1 MYHRFNEKKYP
12 STNIQIEIFKKQIEI
27 IKKNNF
33 EFNNPVEF
41 DLKFF
46 SPKSEKKILITIDD
60 AFSSFYQNAW
70 PYLKENK
77 IFIVMLSRF
86 MWEDLEKG
94 VFRNYKRIKS
104 VLKFN
109 FIERVLA
116 KNIDQQQKNR
126 NLELLAIKSNYNQ
139 NNLYDTS
146 LIFSGNNII
155 LLKSEEID
163 VMLDDQ
169 EYFWEVKHSPKH
181 RI

>member
-1 MYHRFNEKKYP
+1 MIKGINRLKLIGK
-12 STNIQIEIFKKQIEI
+12 NIE
-27 IKKNNF
+27 
-33 EFNNPVEF
+33 
-41 DLKFF
+41 DLKTI
-46 SPKSEKKILITIDD
+46 SAYSQDSIVKIKDIV
-60 AFSSFYQNAW
+60 
-70 PYLKENK
+70 YLKENK

-109 FIERVLA
+109 FIENVLA
-116 KNIDQQQKNR
+116 KNINQQQKNR

-139 NNLYDTS
+139 NNLYDIN
-146 LIFSGNNII
+146 LIFSGNSII
-155 LLKSEEID
+155 LLQSEEID
-163 VMLDDQ
+163 LMLDDQ

>member
-1 MYHRFNEKKYP
+1 MIKGINRLKLIGK
-12 STNIQIEIFKKQIEI
+12 NIE
-27 IKKNNF
+27 
-33 EFNNPVEF
+33 
-41 DLKFF
+41 DLKTI
-46 SPKSEKKILITIDD
+46 SAYSQDSIVKIKDIV
-60 AFSSFYQNAW
+60 
-70 PYLKENK
+70 YLKENK

-109 FIERVLA
+109 FIESVLA
-116 KNIDQQQKNR
+116 KNINQQQKNR

-139 NNLYDTS
+139 NNLYETS

>member
-1 MYHRFNEKKYP
+1 MIKGINRLKLIGK
-12 STNIQIEIFKKQIEI
+12 NIE
-27 IKKNNF
+27 
-33 EFNNPVEF
+33 
-41 DLKFF
+41 DLKTI
-46 SPKSEKKILITIDD
+46 SAYSQDSIVKIKDII
-60 AFSSFYQNAW
+60 
-70 PYLKENK
+70 YLKENK
-77 IFIVMLSRF
+77 IFIVMLNRF

-109 FIERVLA
+109 FIENVLA
-116 KNIDQQQKNR
+116 KNINQQQKNR
-126 NLELLAIKSNYNQ
+126 NLELLAIKSNHNQ

>member
-1 MYHRFNEKKYP
+1 MIKDINRLKLIGK
-12 STNIQIEIFKKQIEI
+12 NIE
-27 IKKNNF
+27 
-33 EFNNPVEF
+33 
-41 DLKFF
+41 DLKTI
-46 SPKSEKKILITIDD
+46 SAYSQDSIVKIKDIV
-60 AFSSFYQNAW
+60 
-70 PYLKENK
+70 YLKENK

-109 FIERVLA
+109 FIENVLA
-116 KNIDQQQKNR
+116 KNINQQQKNR
-126 NLELLAIKSNYNQ
+126 NLELLAIKSNYNK

>member
-1 MYHRFNEKKYP
+1 MIKGINQLKLIGK
-12 STNIQIEIFKKQIEI
+12 NIEDLKTISAYSQDSI
-27 IKKNNF
+27 IKIKDI
-33 EFNNPVEF
+33 V
-41 DLKFF
+41 
-46 SPKSEKKILITIDD
+46 
-60 AFSSFYQNAW
+60 
-70 PYLKENK
+70 YLKENK

-109 FIERVLA
+109 FIENVLA
-116 KNIDQQQKNR
+116 KNINQQQKNR

>member
-1 MYHRFNEKKYP
+1 M
-12 STNIQIEIFKKQIEI
+12 IEDINRLKLIG
-27 IKKNNF
+27 NN
-33 EFNNPVEF
+33 VE
-41 DLKFF
+41 DLKTI
-46 SPKSEKKILITIDD
+46 SAYCQDSIVKIKDIV
-60 AFSSFYQNAW
+60 
-70 PYLKENK
+70 YLKENK

-109 FIERVLA
+109 FIENVLA
-116 KNIDQQQKNR
+116 KNINQQQKNR

-139 NNLYDTS
+139 NNLYDIS

>member
-1 MYHRFNEKKYP
+1 MIKDINRLKLIGK
-12 STNIQIEIFKKQIEI
+12 NIE
-27 IKKNNF
+27 
-33 EFNNPVEF
+33 
-41 DLKFF
+41 DLKTI
-46 SPKSEKKILITIDD
+46 SAYSQDSIVKIKDIV
-60 AFSSFYQNAW
+60 
-70 PYLKENK
+70 YLKENK

-109 FIERVLA
+109 FIENVLA
-116 KNIDQQQKNR
+116 KNINQQQKNR

-139 NNLYDTS
+139 NNLYDIS
-146 LIFSGNNII
+146 LIFSGNNFI

>member
-1 MYHRFNEKKYP
+1 MIK
-12 STNIQIEIFKKQIEI
+12 NINRLKLIGKNIE
-27 IKKNNF
+27 
-33 EFNNPVEF
+33 
-41 DLKFF
+41 DLKTI
-46 SPKSEKKILITIDD
+46 SAYCQDSIVKIKDLI
-60 AFSSFYQNAW
+60 
-70 PYLKENK
+70 YLKENK
-77 IFIVMLSRF
+77 IFIMMLSRF
-86 MWEDLEKG
+86 MWEDIEKG

-109 FIERVLA
+109 FIENVLA
-116 KNIDQQQKNR
+116 KNINQQQKNR

>member
-1 MYHRFNEKKYP
+1 MIKGINRLKLIGK
-12 STNIQIEIFKKQIEI
+12 NIE
-27 IKKNNF
+27 
-33 EFNNPVEF
+33 
-41 DLKFF
+41 DLKTI
-46 SPKSEKKILITIDD
+46 SAYSQDSIVKIKDIV
-60 AFSSFYQNAW
+60 
-70 PYLKENK
+70 YLKENK

-109 FIERVLA
+109 FIENVLA
-116 KNIDQQQKNR
+116 KNINQLQKNR

>member
-1 MYHRFNEKKYP
+1 MIKGINRLKLIGK
-12 STNIQIEIFKKQIEI
+12 NIE
-27 IKKNNF
+27 
-33 EFNNPVEF
+33 
-41 DLKFF
+41 DLKTI
-46 SPKSEKKILITIDD
+46 SAYSQDSIVKIKDIV
-60 AFSSFYQNAW
+60 
-70 PYLKENK
+70 YLKENK

-104 VLKFN
+104 ILKFN
-109 FIERVLA
+109 FTENVLA
-116 KNIDQQQKNR
+116 KNINQQQKNR

>member
-1 MYHRFNEKKYP
+1 MIKGINRLKLIGR
-12 STNIQIEIFKKQIEI
+12 NIE
-27 IKKNNF
+27 
-33 EFNNPVEF
+33 
-41 DLKFF
+41 DLKTI
-46 SPKSEKKILITIDD
+46 SAYSQDSIVKIKDIV
-60 AFSSFYQNAW
+60 
-70 PYLKENK
+70 YLKENK

-109 FIERVLA
+109 FIENVLA
-116 KNIDQQQKNR
+116 KNINQQQKNR

-146 LIFSGNNII
+146 LTFSGNNII

-169 EYFWEVKHSPKH
+169 EYFWEVKHFPKH

>member
-1 MYHRFNEKKYP
+1 MIKDINRLKLIGK
-12 STNIQIEIFKKQIEI
+12 NIEDLKTISAYCQDSI
-27 IKKNNF
+27 IKIK
-33 EFNNPVEF
+33 
-41 DLKFF
+41 DLV
-46 SPKSEKKILITIDD
+46 
-60 AFSSFYQNAW
+60 
-70 PYLKENK
+70 YLKENK
-77 IFIVMLSRF
+77 IFIMMLSRF

-109 FIERVLA
+109 FIENVLA
-116 KNIDQQQKNR
+116 KNINQQQKNR

>member
-1 MYHRFNEKKYP
+1 MIQGINRLKLIGK
-12 STNIQIEIFKKQIEI
+12 NIE
-27 IKKNNF
+27 
-33 EFNNPVEF
+33 
-41 DLKFF
+41 DLKTI
-46 SPKSEKKILITIDD
+46 SAYSQDSIVKIKDIV
-60 AFSSFYQNAW
+60 
-70 PYLKENK
+70 YLKENK

-109 FIERVLA
+109 FIENVLA
-116 KNIDQQQKNR
+116 KNINQQQKNR

>member
-1 MYHRFNEKKYP
+1 MIKGINRLKLIGK
-12 STNIQIEIFKKQIEI
+12 NIE
-27 IKKNNF
+27 
-33 EFNNPVEF
+33 
-41 DLKFF
+41 DLKTI
-46 SPKSEKKILITIDD
+46 SAYSQDSIVKIKDIV
-60 AFSSFYQNAW
+60 
-70 PYLKENK
+70 YLKENK
-77 IFIVMLSRF
+77 IFIVLLSRF

-109 FIERVLA
+109 FIENVLA
-116 KNIDQQQKNR
+116 KNINQQQKNR

-139 NNLYDTS
+139 NNLYETS

>member
-1 MYHRFNEKKYP
+1 MIKGINRLKLIGK
-12 STNIQIEIFKKQIEI
+12 NIE
-27 IKKNNF
+27 
-33 EFNNPVEF
+33 
-41 DLKFF
+41 DLKTI
-46 SPKSEKKILITIDD
+46 SAYSQDSIVKIKDIV
-60 AFSSFYQNAW
+60 
-70 PYLKENK
+70 YLKENK

-109 FIERVLA
+109 FIENVLA
-116 KNIDQQQKNR
+116 KNINQQQKNR
-126 NLELLAIKSNYNQ
+126 NLELLAIKSNHNQ

-181 RI
+181 KI

>member
-1 MYHRFNEKKYP
+1 MIKDIIQLKLIGK
-12 STNIQIEIFKKQIEI
+12 NIE
-27 IKKNNF
+27 
-33 EFNNPVEF
+33 
-41 DLKFF
+41 DLKTI
-46 SPKSEKKILITIDD
+46 SAYSQDSIVKIKDLI
-60 AFSSFYQNAW
+60 
-70 PYLKENK
+70 YLKENK

-86 MWEDLEKG
+86 MWEDIEKG

-109 FIERVLA
+109 FIEKVLA
-116 KNIDQQQKNR
+116 KNINQQQKNR

>member
-1 MYHRFNEKKYP
+1 MIKDINRLKLIGK
-12 STNIQIEIFKKQIEI
+12 NIE
-27 IKKNNF
+27 
-33 EFNNPVEF
+33 
-41 DLKFF
+41 DLK
-46 SPKSEKKILITIDD
+46 TISAYSQDSIVRIKD
-60 AFSSFYQNAW
+60 IV
-70 PYLKENK
+70 YLKENK
-77 IFIVMLSRF
+77 IFIMMLNRF
-86 MWEDLEKG
+86 MWEDIEKG

-109 FIERVLA
+109 FIENVLA
-116 KNIDQQQKNR
+116 KNINQQQKNR
-126 NLELLAIKSNYNQ
+126 NLELLAINSNYNQ

>member
-1 MYHRFNEKKYP
+1 MTKDINRLKLIGK
-12 STNIQIEIFKKQIEI
+12 NIEDLKIISAYCQDSI
-27 IKKNNF
+27 IKIKDI
-33 EFNNPVEF
+33 V
-41 DLKFF
+41 
-46 SPKSEKKILITIDD
+46 
-60 AFSSFYQNAW
+60 
-70 PYLKENK
+70 YLKENK
-77 IFIVMLSRF
+77 IFIMMLSRF
-86 MWEDLEKG
+86 MWEDIEKG

-109 FIERVLA
+109 FIENVLA
-116 KNIDQQQKNR
+116 KNINQQQKNR

>member
-1 MYHRFNEKKYP
+1 MIKGINRLKLIGK
-12 STNIQIEIFKKQIEI
+12 NIE
-27 IKKNNF
+27 
-33 EFNNPVEF
+33 
-41 DLKFF
+41 DLKTI
-46 SPKSEKKILITIDD
+46 SAYSQDSIVKIKDIV
-60 AFSSFYQNAW
+60 
-70 PYLKENK
+70 YLKENK

-109 FIERVLA
+109 FIENVLA
-116 KNIDQQQKNR
+116 KNINQQQKNR

-146 LIFSGNNII
+146 LIFSGNNVI

-169 EYFWEVKHSPKH
+169 EYFWEVKYSPKH

>member
-1 MYHRFNEKKYP
+1 MIKDINRLKLIGR
-12 STNIQIEIFKKQIEI
+12 NIQDLRTISAYCQDSI
-27 IKKNNF
+27 IKIN
-33 EFNNPVEF
+33 
-41 DLKFF
+41 DL
-46 SPKSEKKILITIDD
+46 I
-60 AFSSFYQNAW
+60 
-70 PYLKENK
+70 YLKENK
-77 IFIVMLSRF
+77 IFIMMLSRF
-86 MWEDLEKG
+86 MWEDIEKG
-94 VFRNYKRIKS
+94 LFRNYKRIKS

-109 FIERVLA
+109 FIEKVLT

-146 LIFSGNNII
+146 LIFSGNNAI

-181 RI
+181 GV

>member
-1 MYHRFNEKKYP
+1 MIKGINRLKLIGK
-12 STNIQIEIFKKQIEI
+12 NIE
-27 IKKNNF
+27 
-33 EFNNPVEF
+33 
-41 DLKFF
+41 DLKTI
-46 SPKSEKKILITIDD
+46 SAYSQDSIVKIKDIV
-60 AFSSFYQNAW
+60 
-70 PYLKENK
+70 YLKENK

-109 FIERVLA
+109 FIENVLA
-116 KNIDQQQKNR
+116 KNINQQQKNR

-169 EYFWEVKHSPKH
+169 EYFWEVKYSPKH

>member
-1 MYHRFNEKKYP
+1 MTK
-12 STNIQIEIFKKQIEI
+12 NINRLKLIGKNIE
-27 IKKNNF
+27 
-33 EFNNPVEF
+33 
-41 DLKFF
+41 DLKTI
-46 SPKSEKKILITIDD
+46 SAYCQDSIVKIKDIV
-60 AFSSFYQNAW
+60 
-70 PYLKENK
+70 YLKENK
-77 IFIVMLSRF
+77 IFIMMLSRF
-86 MWEDLEKG
+86 MWEDIEKG

-109 FIERVLA
+109 FIESVLA
-116 KNIDQQQKNR
+116 KNINQQQKNR
-126 NLELLAIKSNYNQ
+126 NLELLAIKSNHNQ

-181 RI
+181 RM

>member
-1 MYHRFNEKKYP
+1 MIKG
-12 STNIQIEIFKKQIEI
+12 TNRLKLIGKNIE
-27 IKKNNF
+27 
-33 EFNNPVEF
+33 
-41 DLKFF
+41 DLKTI
-46 SPKSEKKILITIDD
+46 SAYSQDSIVKIKDI
-60 AFSSFYQNAW
+60 A
-70 PYLKENK
+70 YLKENK

-109 FIERVLA
+109 FIENVLA
-116 KNIDQQQKNR
+116 KNINQQQKNR
-126 NLELLAIKSNYNQ
+126 NLELLAIESNYSQ
-139 NNLYDTS
+139 NNFYNINLV
-146 LIFSGNNII
+146 FSGSGII

>member
-1 MYHRFNEKKYP
+1 MIKGINRLKLIGR
-12 STNIQIEIFKKQIEI
+12 NIE
-27 IKKNNF
+27 
-33 EFNNPVEF
+33 
-41 DLKFF
+41 DLKTI
-46 SPKSEKKILITIDD
+46 SAYSQDSIVKIKDIV
-60 AFSSFYQNAW
+60 
-70 PYLKENK
+70 YLKENK
-77 IFIVMLSRF
+77 IYIVMLRRF

-109 FIERVLA
+109 FVENVLA
-116 KNIDQQQKNR
+116 KNINQQQKNR